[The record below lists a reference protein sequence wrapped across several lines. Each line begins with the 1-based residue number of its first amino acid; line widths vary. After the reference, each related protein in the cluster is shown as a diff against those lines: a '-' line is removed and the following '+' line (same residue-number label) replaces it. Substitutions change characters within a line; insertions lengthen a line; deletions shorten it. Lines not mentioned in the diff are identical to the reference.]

1 MRYYPI
7 CLSVNGRR
15 CLVVG
20 GGAIGLEKTRPLVA
34 AGARVRVVSPAFDA
48 GFDDLPE
55 VERVLRP
62 FQQSDLD
69 GVFLA
74 IAATDDTGLNRA
86 FAAACEERGIL
97 YNVVDVPELC
107 QFIVPAVVDRGN
119 VTLAIFTHG
128 NAPAFSGRL
137 RREAEEW
144 LPEDIEAYVA
154 FLSFA
159 RGCGKRAIASVEQR
173 FAYGRY
179 LASREGYEAW
189 RQRNAS
195 ERKQWLEDVV
205 AAFKEGRQE

>member
-7 CLSVNGRR
+7 CLDISDRQ

-20 GGAIGLEKTRPLVA
+20 GGPIGLEKARPLVR
-34 AGARVRVVSPAFDA
+34 AGARVRVVSPTFDP
-48 GFDDLPE
+48 GFEELPE
-55 VERVLRP
+55 IERVARP
-62 FQQSDLD
+62 FEQSDLD

-74 IAATDDTGLNRA
+74 IAATDDTALSRA
-86 FAAACEERGIL
+86 FAASCAERGIL

-107 QFIVPAVVDRGN
+107 QFIVPAVVDRGQ

-144 LPEDIEAYVA
+144 LPEDVEEYVA

-159 RGCGKRAIASVEQR
+159 RGCGKRAIPSVEQR
-173 FAYGRY
+173 FAFGRY
-179 LASREGYEAW
+179 LASREGYREWKA
-189 RQRNAS
+189 RDAAART
-195 ERKQWLEDVV
+195 RWLEDVV
-205 AAFKEGRQE
+205 TAFKEGRP